1 MDGLYKV
8 DQIAGKGFGLIALRK
23 IKPGTIIFKEK
34 PQFVPKD
41 YAPLEAQR
49 LSKSLM
55 NAFSAMCQKDQEEFL
70 ELPNKYLDPKFIHD
84 EKPEWYFTWKDY
96 AESQKHFDGK
106 LLLKIICIHST
117 NSSENN
123 YTSPVGIRVS
133 RINHSCCPNSHLGRK
148 EDGEIEVV
156 ANSKISEGQEISICF
171 LGYNEFM
178 KNVKERQK
186 YFLWNGFICSCE
198 ICQREELKND
208 DETYEQFQN
217 LKKEIENS
225 YDTTLVMGDKSLSIE
240 QKLDRIQKA
249 IFCRTKMYTLAKS
262 KKATKITILNQI
274 LENAFLDALAGYTVA
289 KVRVFLA
296 EKKPPYVEEKSHE
309 DIEGLFF
316 GKMEY
321 FKQECDKLSKAAHQM
336 SKMCYGK
343 EHDMFKEWKERNQDF
358 ENWHNNVLRSLKN
371 EL

>member
-8 DQIAGKGFGLIALRK
+8 DQIAGKGFGLIALRE

-96 AESQKHFDGK
+96 AESLKHFDGK

-117 NSSENN
+117 NSSEND
-123 YTSPVGIRVS
+123 YASPVGIRVS
-133 RINHSCCPNSHLGRK
+133 RINHSCCPNSHLGRN
-148 EDGEIEVV
+148 EDGEIEIV
-156 ANSKISEGQEISICF
+156 ANSKILEGQEISISF

-198 ICQREELKND
+198 ICQREEIKND

-225 YDTTLVMGDKSLSIE
+225 TDTTLMMADKSFSFE

-249 IFCRTKMYTLAKS
+249 ISCRTKMYTLAKS
-262 KKATKITILNQI
+262 KKASKITILNEI
-274 LENAFLDALAGYTVA
+274 LENAFLDAVYGYTVA
-289 KVRVFLA
+289 NLLVFVA
-296 EKKPPYVEEKSHE
+296 EKKPTCVEKKYHE
-309 DIEGLFF
+309 DREGLFF

-321 FKQECDKLSKAAHQM
+321 FKQECDKLSKAGFQM

-343 EHDMFKEWKERNQDF
+343 EHDKFKEWKERNQDF
-358 ENWHNNVLRSLKN
+358 ETWTNKVLRIVKN